1 MGRGGG
7 GERKEKKQ
15 LGVYPLSECE
25 GVAAR
30 WEKVLAEEEGG
41 DGRAATL
48 RPIYP
53 KLTGLKKAVKSECD
67 VSKRMFLEVA
77 NQLGEHTLGFCGQ
90 RGVATESS
98 KTSLIR

>member
-1 MGRGGG
+1 MGREGEGE

-15 LGVYPLSECE
+15 LSVYQLSECE

-48 RPIYP
+48 RPI
-53 KLTGLKKAVKSECD
+53 
-67 VSKRMFLEVA
+67 
-77 NQLGEHTLGFCGQ
+77 
-90 RGVATESS
+90 
-98 KTSLIR
+98 